1 MTVKSY
7 KKNDYQKMKTYV
19 ADIIP
24 KIQRFSQKLD
34 NIALLTNQH
43 WVILDELTQS
53 KTVYIFRNNGE
64 LLIAINGKVD
74 KAKWEYLGQN
84 SILIDLKDQSYL
96 FRHGFFDENILALK
110 VDSKNEYA
118 VLVNENRYQ
127 GELNSIVEVIDFLKN
142 KYLLNPVMSYRKLE
156 QLTSSITDFKHQRDG
171 YTFKMGA
178 FKEFAVRL
186 SNGQTLKVYQK
197 KSNGKYFIYSNRNI
211 LLFPDK
217 ETCMQYIE
225 GKY

>member
-1 MTVKSY
+1 
-7 KKNDYQKMKTYV
+7 MKTYV

-34 NIALLTNQH
+34 NLTLLTNQH
-43 WVILDELTQS
+43 WVVLDELTNS

-118 VLVNENRYQ
+118 VLINENRHQ
-127 GELNSIVEVIDFLKN
+127 IELNSISEVNDFLKN
-142 KYLLNPVMSYRKLE
+142 KYLLNPVIPNKILGGNP
-156 QLTSSITDFKHQRDG
+156 SSIIDFKHQSDG

-178 FKEFAVRL
+178 FKEFVVQF
-186 SNGQTLKVYQK
+186 SNSHILRVYQK
-197 KSNGKYFIYSNRNI
+197 KSNGKYFIYTNNDI
-211 LLFPDK
+211 ILFPDK
-217 ETCMQYIE
+217 ETCIQYVE
-225 GKY
+225 GNIR